1 MFSYDGKKRPT
12 IKQIR
17 EHPWMAGEKVNMD
30 KLRLDIIGQVTEA
43 RTAST
48 VSTTREET
56 NCRGDDYVSM
66 IREVD
71 SLKDLQLVGFN
82 DRNEFDIDVA
92 PGVIYEDLCAWNT
105 EVYKEA
111 MQIDIVEKEGAPRN
125 ILLTINDPN
134 NVASVETEE
143 GVQTAEADKIVV
155 KVKFFSALDDEE
167 GKVRVRFHRK
177 RGNMIEWT
185 RIFDEIK
192 KTHLGDV
199 LLLPR
204 EHLQNEDEK

>member
-30 KLRLDIIGQVTEA
+30 KLRMDIIGQVTEA

-71 SLKDLQLVGFN
+71 SL
-82 DRNEFDIDVA
+82 
-92 PGVIYEDLCAWNT
+92 
-105 EVYKEA
+105 
-111 MQIDIVEKEGAPRN
+111 
-125 ILLTINDPN
+125 
-134 NVASVETEE
+134 
-143 GVQTAEADKIVV
+143 
-155 KVKFFSALDDEE
+155 
-167 GKVRVRFHRK
+167 
-177 RGNMIEWT
+177 
-185 RIFDEIK
+185 
-192 KTHLGDV
+192 
-199 LLLPR
+199 
-204 EHLQNEDEK
+204 